1 MPPTPRLA
9 VLTPA
14 DLEKIG
20 RALYG
25 EQWQTPLSRDLG
37 MSDRS
42 LRYLADGTR
51 PIHAELA
58 AELLALL
65 RARRDELDELAEKMA
80 SKAASSLATQA
91 AGGLV
96 GAKLSGSDAAAL
108 ARMKGYGDGFQRQVT
123 TAPRIPKPRR

>member
-1 MPPTPRLA
+1 MPPIPRLA

-51 PIHAELA
+51 PIHPQLA
-58 AELLALL
+58 AELGSLL
-65 RARRDELDELAEKMA
+65 RVRSRDLGKLADTIADKVARQLAEVGMA
-80 SKAASSLATQA
+80 ADVDPAP
-91 AGGLV
+91 
-96 GAKLSGSDAAAL
+96 
-108 ARMKGYGDGFQRQVT
+108 DGFQRQVL
-123 TAPRIPKPRR
+123 AGPRRSAKPRR